1 MKKCHLSTYLSLTIT
16 LLVACTTFLT
26 AAVLYYNMKKTL
38 TAEFEDKVVAEGGQT
53 MQVMKNQ
60 FAGTEN
66 RLNEIT
72 LDNTIRVTLML
83 GGEKQ
88 LQEYFK
94 KKYQSDPYTLFFI
107 SPVDSKKIY
116 SASEFY
122 FPETQI
128 QKFFS
133 SPGNSGKILKT
144 ERHGFIY
151 SVAQPIFRQKIKI
164 GTALGIY
171 VLNNNKTILNPGLKN
186 KNDTIIMVKEN
197 KAWDL
202 LTGKRI
208 KTITVPDKNSTT
220 GSPFHGSM
228 DGKQIAVT
236 PLSFFPDL
244 FYISHQTRLQKETT
258 RVLSLVFY
266 TSIAVLVFTFAISC
280 LLSWLLTHPL
290 SRLSNQ
296 SLQMARGRSECLN
309 TPMSSRILEINQLM
323 TSLSTMVESL
333 KKTESLK
340 RYQQLFDGVTDPV
353 LIYDFSG
360 MILECNEIATNTFGF
375 KKQNNETLKIGDRV
389 HGEKHRKILAELTKH
404 RENWFFETE
413 MVTVTGDIIFVEF
426 HAKTIDFMDH
436 KAGLSVIRD
445 ITDRKKTEEALK
457 RSGER
462 LSLALE
468 VSMASAWELNLKTGE
483 FQLDS
488 NLFSTLGFAPSEFPG
503 KVTDVLKFA
512 DPHIAEKIKKEFKAF
527 IENKNKDYR
536 DNFYIYAKSGEKR
549 WIHNRARIVKFDQN
563 HTPLIIIGTAI
574 DMSELKRTEQT
585 LRKNEER
592 YRTILEN
599 RNMGYFEVDL
609 KGDFT
614 FFNSAIISLLGYTA
628 DELAGM
634 NYKTYVDE
642 TTADKLKK
650 RYSQV
655 FTTGKTLTDFQYP
668 IIKKDGTE
676 RMAETSVSLRK
687 DINQQVVGFCGL
699 TYDITEREKTE
710 LEKKALEIKLRQTHK
725 MEAIGTLAGGIAHDF
740 NNILSGVF
748 GYAQLAEK
756 NIETP
761 LKAREYIRQIH
772 KGARR
777 AAELIQQILTFSRQS
792 EHEKSLLT
800 ISVVVKEAL
809 KLLRSTI
816 PTTIEIREKIFSNAP
831 VMADST
837 QIHQVIMNLCTNA
850 YHAMR
855 FKGGIITVELKE
867 TDIEAQTGLM
877 NSHISPGRFLNL
889 RVSDTGEGMS
899 RETLNKIFDPYFT
912 TKNTT
917 EGTGLGLSLV
927 YGIVEDH
934 GGFIRVKS
942 DIDRGTT
949 FDIFLPITEK
959 KTDPPVEINKMPV
972 AGRGSENI
980 IIVDDEESVLLST
993 KELLE
998 DYGYSI
1004 TAFSNGIDAFNFIKK
1019 DPHEFDLL
1027 ITDMTMPLM
1036 SGDELAQK
1044 TLDIRKDLKIILCTG
1059 YSENMSE
1066 ARAREIGIRQFL
1078 QKPFNTDRLLSIIR
1092 SLLDQNDVT

>member
-1 MKKCHLSTYLSLTIT
+1 MKKIHLSTYMSLTIT
-16 LLVACTTFLT
+16 ILVACATFLT
-26 AAVLYYNMKKTL
+26 AAVLYFNMKETL
-38 TAEFEDKVVAEGGQT
+38 TTEFEDKVTAEAGQA

-72 LDNTIRVTLML
+72 IDNTIRVTLML
-83 GGEKQ
+83 GGEQQ

-94 KKYQSDPYTLFFI
+94 KKYQPDPDTLFFI

-128 QKFFS
+128 ENFFS
-133 SPGNSGKILKT
+133 RPGNSGKILKT
-144 ERHGFIY
+144 EHHGFVY

-171 VLNNNKTILNPGLKN
+171 VLNKNKIILNPGFKD

-208 KTITVPDKNSTT
+208 ENITLPDKNSSK

-228 DGKQIAVT
+228 NQKQIAAA

-244 FYISHQTRLQKETT
+244 LYISHCTKLQEETT

-266 TSIAVLVFTFAISC
+266 TSMAVLVFTFAISC
-280 LLSWLLTHPL
+280 LLSRLLTHPL
-290 SRLSNQ
+290 SNLSNQ
-296 SLQMARGRSECLN
+296 SLQMARGRSEFL
-309 TPMSSRILEINQLM
+309 TPPLSSSILEIDQLM
-323 TSLSTMVESL
+323 TSLSAMVESL

-360 MILECNEIATNTFGF
+360 MILECNEIAANTFGF
-375 KKQNNETLKIGDRV
+375 KRQNNETSWLADSI
-389 HGEKHRKILAELTKH
+389 HKHRYREILTELKEQK
-404 RENWFFETE
+404 ENQVFETE
-413 MVTVTGDIIFVEF
+413 MVTQKGEVIFVEF
-426 HAKTIDFMDH
+426 HAKTIDFMEQ
-436 KAGLSVIRD
+436 KAGLSVIRN

-462 LSLALE
+462 LALALE
-468 VSMASAWELNLKTGE
+468 VSMASAWELNLKTFD

-488 NLFSTLGFAPSEFPG
+488 NLLSAFGFDPSEFPR
-503 KVTDVLKFA
+503 KITDILKFA
-512 DPHIAEKIKKEFKAF
+512 DTRTAEKIKHRFNEFV
-527 IENKNKDYR
+527 EGKNKDYK
-536 DNFYIYAKSGEKR
+536 DNFHIYTKSGEKR
-549 WIHNRARIVKFDQN
+549 WIHNRARIVKFDQDQ
-563 HTPLIIIGTAI
+563 TPLIIIGAAI

-585 LRKNEER
+585 LRENEER

-609 KGDFT
+609 KGNFT
-614 FFNSAIISLLGYTA
+614 FFNSAIISILGYPAGDLT
-628 DELAGM
+628 GM
-634 NYKTYVDE
+634 NYKKYIDE
-642 TTADKLKK
+642 DTADKLKK
-650 RYSQV
+650 RYRQV
-655 FTTGKTLTDFQYP
+655 LTTGKTLTDFQYP
-668 IIKKDGTE
+668 LIKQDGTK
-676 RMAETSVSLRK
+676 RMVETSVSLRK

-699 TYDITEREKTE
+699 TYDITERKKTE
-710 LEKKALEIKLRQTHK
+710 QEKKALEIKLRQSHK

-761 LKAREYIRQIH
+761 LKAREYIRQIL

-809 KLLRSTI
+809 KLLRSSI
-816 PTTIEIREKIFSNAP
+816 PTTIEIREKIVSNAP

-855 FKGGIITVELKE
+855 FKGGIITVELTE

-912 TKNTT
+912 TKNAT

-942 DIDRGTT
+942 DIDKGTT
-949 FDIFLPITEK
+949 FDIFLPVTEK

-972 AGRGSENI
+972 TGRGSENI

-998 DYGYSI
+998 DYGYKI
-1004 TAFSNGIDAFNFIKK
+1004 KAFSNGVDAFNFIKK
-1019 DPHEFDLL
+1019 EPYHFDLL
-1027 ITDMTMPLM
+1027 ITDMTMPHM
-1036 SGDELAQK
+1036 SGDELAEK
-1044 TLDIRKDLKIILCTG
+1044 SLDIRKDLKIILCTG

-1078 QKPFNTDRLLSIIR
+1078 QKPFNTDRLLSIVR
-1092 SLLDQNDVT
+1092 SLLDQKDVT